1 MWGFLLD
8 GTLMQWRWIKEG
20 IAMLVG
26 VLGTWPVIAGIGEE
40 GEQWREE
47 EWSMEEEELRIFR
60 TIQTI

>member
-1 MWGFLLD
+1 
-8 GTLMQWRWIKEG
+8 MQWRWIKEG

-26 VLGTWPVIAGIGEE
+26 VLDTWPIIAGIGEE

-47 EWSMEEEELRIFR
+47 EWSIEEEESRRFR